1 MTKRDFSYKMAN
13 GVVMSGYVESEVD
26 YSGYNP
32 IDYAKVCL
40 TSEDG
45 TLRLNFSRDLVEPLG
60 GQGQKNVSEDLYI
73 DHMHPTGKVFGRDLV
88 DVSGGRPHFVD
99 LYASGEWGKIVREA
113 LASIGR

>member
-13 GVVMSGYVESEVD
+13 GVVMSGYVESEVN

-32 IDYAKVCL
+32 IDYARVCL

-45 TLRLNFSRDLVEPLG
+45 TLRLNFSRDLVEHLG

-73 DHMHPTGKVFGRDLV
+73 DH
-88 DVSGGRPHFVD
+88 SGGKPHFVD